1 LKVSRESGW
10 FCQRRLPATIIAT
23 AVATQRATPMAAH
36 FSLLRNTPSD
46 AIQATTCA
54 DNGGTLCIDTQ

>member
-1 LKVSRESGW
+1 
-10 FCQRRLPATIIAT
+10 
-23 AVATQRATPMAAH
+23 MAAH

-54 DNGGTLCIDTQ
+54 DNGGTLCFDTQ